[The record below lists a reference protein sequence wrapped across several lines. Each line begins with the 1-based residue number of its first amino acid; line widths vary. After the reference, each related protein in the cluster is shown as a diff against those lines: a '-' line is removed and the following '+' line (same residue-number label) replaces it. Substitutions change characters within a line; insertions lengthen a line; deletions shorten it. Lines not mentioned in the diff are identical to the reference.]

1 MEKNNN
7 VLSFYL
13 FANKLKD
20 VIRTGWTEVNISSN
34 RLESVAEHV
43 YGCLVLAI
51 GIDSEYNLDIDMP
64 KVFKMIAVKELEK
77 INLDKEFTT
86 RDYPTKEE
94 RDQKARNTILEIT
107 KGLIKQEELLSLID
121 EYSKKETKEAKF
133 VYQLTKIESDIQAKI
148 YDLRGD
154 FNIDDAKADAQYYP
168 EDIKTEVLPQINNAS
183 DGWILYDRRY
193 YTDDEFRSLS
203 EDIQK
208 LSK

>member
-1 MEKNNN
+1 MNNN
-7 VLSFYL
+7 VLNFYL
-13 FANKLKD
+13 LANKLKD
-20 VIRTGWTEVNISSN
+20 VIRTGWGEVKISSN
-34 RLESVAEHV
+34 RIESVADHI

-51 GIDSEYNLDIDMP
+51 GLDSENDLDLDML
-64 KVFKMIAVKELEK
+64 KVFKMITVKELEK

-94 RDQKARNTILEIT
+94 RDAKARETVLEVT
-107 KGLIKQEELLSLID
+107 NGLLKQQELID
-121 EYSKKETKEAKF
+121 LVNEYSKKETKEAKF

-154 FNIDDAKADAQYYP
+154 FNIEDAKADAEYYP
-168 EDIKTEVLPQINNAS
+168 EDIKAEILPQINNAS
-183 DGWILYDRRY
+183 DGWILFDRRY
-193 YTDDEFRSLS
+193 YTDDVFKSLS